1 VRILLMSAYFPP
13 DTGSAAHLFYEL
25 GGALVKH
32 GHDVDVLTSFPS
44 YHAQGDLSCYRW
56 RLWLN
61 ETLGEG
67 IKVARVAV
75 PRLFHDTPVG
85 RGLWQFSCSVI
96 FLLRGLLLSKP
107 DVVLVYSPPLPLG
120 LTAWGLR
127 LFRGMPFV
135 LNVQDLFPQSA
146 IDLGVLSNGFLIRFF
161 KRLERFLYRQA
172 NHITVH
178 SSGNQEYVAA
188 CGAEPERV
196 TVMRNW
202 VDTDFIRPD
211 ERRNDFSQE
220 YGLDDKFVVSFAGI
234 IGYSQDLD
242 VILEAGRLLRD
253 YPRIHFLIVGDG
265 AGKTRHEQKAQ
276 RMGLS
281 NVQFLPMQPRHRYPA
296 SLHASDVSLATLR
309 AEVATPVVP
318 SKILSAMA
326 AGRPIITSMR
336 LEGDAP
342 RLIEEAQCGY
352 ALPPGDSQALA
363 ETVQTLYH
371 DVTLRER
378 LGQNGRR
385 YAEAYLS
392 VQASAEHYIHLF
404 EHLLAEQTGTTKG
417 SCLAGG

>member
-196 TVMRNW
+196 TVMGNW